1 MNVSSAPF
9 LFFLKDYGIKTETD
23 RSNRLGQSTGHAG
36 CGNPLVHRH
45 LEGYGNL
52 HSPRREHRGAAVGRD
67 AGERC
72 LLQAQPVG
80 VARGSGGQRLQQRPA
95 PGAIL
100 EQVPTAGRKVKSGR
114 EIILTVNTEK
124 RPTTALPDIADN
136 SSLREAQAK
145 LTAIGFKLGPVE
157 YVNGDRDWVYGVKC
171 RDRNIYAGEQAP
183 LDVPLV
189 LQVGRGVSD
198 LEELV
203 EEDGEEEEFVE
214 EEIIAPDGTD

>member
-1 MNVSSAPF
+1 MMLGNIAAMFIVLIIVS
-9 LFFLKDYGIKTETD
+9 I
-23 RSNRLGQSTGHAG
+23 
-36 CGNPLVHRH
+36 
-45 LEGYGNL
+45 
-52 HSPRREHRGAAVGRD
+52 AVWKGLD
-67 AGERC
+67 FYTHHGERIVVPDVRGK
-72 LLQAQPVG
+72 LESDAYYALSQLGLTG
-80 VARGSGGQRLQQRPA
+80 VVVDSAYNRQMPAGSVVDQTPHGGN
-95 PGAIL
+95 
-100 EQVPTAGRKVKSGR
+100 EVKSGR
-114 EIILTVNTEK
+114 EIYLVVNAASTPTLT
-124 RPTTALPDIADN
+124 LPDIADN

>member
-1 MNVSSAPF
+1 MMLGNIAAMFIVLIIVS
-9 LFFLKDYGIKTETD
+9 I
-23 RSNRLGQSTGHAG
+23 
-36 CGNPLVHRH
+36 
-45 LEGYGNL
+45 
-52 HSPRREHRGAAVGRD
+52 AVWKGLD
-67 AGERC
+67 FYTHHGERIVVPDVRGK
-72 LLQAQPVG
+72 LESDAYYALSQLGLTG
-80 VARGSGGQRLQQRPA
+80 VVVDSAYNRQMPAGSVVDQTPHGGN
-95 PGAIL
+95 
-100 EQVPTAGRKVKSGR
+100 EVKSGR
-114 EIILTVNTEK
+114 EIYLVVNAASTPTLT
-124 RPTTALPDIADN
+124 LPDIADN

-214 EEIIAPDGTD
+214 EIIAPDGTD

>member
-1 MNVSSAPF
+1 MGLKQKLTAP
-9 LFFLKDYGIKTETD
+9 I
-23 RSNRLGQSTGHAG
+23 
-36 CGNPLVHRH
+36 VW
-45 LEGYGNL
+45 GNL
-52 HSPRREHRGAAVGRD
+52 LAMLVVAILSCIGIWKGMEIYTHHGESIEVPQLVGMQEND
-67 AGERC
+67 AYYKLNQLE
-72 LLQAQPVG
+72 LHG
-80 VARGSGGQRLQQRPA
+80 VVVDSAYNKDLP

-114 EIILTVNTEK
+114 EIFLTVNTEK
-124 RPTTALPDIADN
+124 RPTRALSDMADKSAPGAARRVRN
-136 SSLREAQAK
+136 ESMNIFK

-171 RDRNIYAGEQAP
+171 RDRNIYAGEQTP

-214 EEIIAPDGTD
+214 EEIIAPDETD

>member
-1 MNVSSAPF
+1 MGLKQKLTAP
-9 LFFLKDYGIKTETD
+9 I
-23 RSNRLGQSTGHAG
+23 
-36 CGNPLVHRH
+36 VW
-45 LEGYGNL
+45 GNL
-52 HSPRREHRGAAVGRD
+52 LAMVIVAILSCIGIWKGMEIYTHHGESIEVPQLVGMQEND
-67 AGERC
+67 AYYKLNQLE
-72 LLQAQPVG
+72 LHG
-80 VARGSGGQRLQQRPA
+80 VVVDSAYNKDLP

-114 EIILTVNTEK
+114 EIFLTVNTEQ

-189 LQVGRGVSD
+189 LQVGRGISD
-198 LEELV
+198 LEEMV
-203 EEDGEEEEFVE
+203 EEEVEEEEFVE
-214 EEIIAPDGTD
+214 EETIIPDGTE